1 MRIKV
6 ARTPHRPIYRK
17 VRPPRSPQARRN
29 VVVVAALPSRLPR
42 AKISSERGTHRET
55 RSLLSLVMRQQAQ
68 APVPRHREPRASQSV
83 MSTPTTN
90 DAPARRLLEPEAG
103 SEQTL
108 SRWNLQMDEGAWS
121 MHGLGCGDEVWMEP
135 DDDRRYSQRRRGRF
149 NLDEDRSSSPQSAG
163 ALAFDHHILRVLLP

>member
-17 VRPPRSPQARRN
+17 VRPPWSPQARRN

-83 MSTPTTN
+83 MFTPTTN

-108 SRWNLQMDEGAWS
+108 SR
-121 MHGLGCGDEVWMEP
+121 
-135 DDDRRYSQRRRGRF
+135 
-149 NLDEDRSSSPQSAG
+149 
-163 ALAFDHHILRVLLP
+163 